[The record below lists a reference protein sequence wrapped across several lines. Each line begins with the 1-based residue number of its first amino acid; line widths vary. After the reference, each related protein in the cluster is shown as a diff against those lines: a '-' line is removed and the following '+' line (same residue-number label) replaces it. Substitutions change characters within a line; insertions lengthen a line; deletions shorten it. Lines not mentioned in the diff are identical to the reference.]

1 MTDASGRR
9 LRTVAVILGGGTGSR
24 VGLSIPKQ
32 LIKVSGSTILE
43 HTLRVFQETP
53 EIDEIV
59 LTSPEDY
66 LDDARRLSAGMSKVR
81 HVIPGGATRN
91 DTSRAAL
98 DVLGDEEC
106 KVLYHDAVRP
116 FVDRRIIVDCIDA
129 LDRYEAVDVAIPA
142 ADTIIEVD
150 GDQLITDIPTRAR
163 MRRGQTPQGF
173 LLSTIRKAYE
183 FAVADPGFSASD
195 DCGVVLKYL
204 PEVPI
209 YVVTGTEQNMKV
221 THPIDVFVVD
231 RLFQL
236 ASSAPPASLSAEE
249 YRPLVE
255 GRTVVVFGGTYGIGA
270 EVADLCRGLGADV
283 FVHSRGTGCHVE
295 RQQDVER
302 ALDEA
307 VAATGR
313 VDYVV
318 LTAAVLHKGRLADT
332 SYETVEDTIR
342 VNYLAPV
349 IVAQAAL
356 PYLEKSRGGMV
367 LYTSSS
373 YTRGRAEYSLYSSTK
388 AAVVN
393 LTQALADE
401 WSSIGVRVNCIN
413 PERAATPM
421 RTKAFGEEP
430 PETLLS
436 AAAVAKSTLDVMV
449 SDLTGQVVDVRR
461 VMPGSTSSSTTERE
475 AHLIEAAL
483 AEADRADATNV

>member
-1 MTDASGRR
+1 MTDATHGR

-24 VGLSIPKQ
+24 VGLNIPKQ
-32 LIKVSGSTILE
+32 LIKVSGTTILE
-43 HTLRVFQETP
+43 HTLRVFQDTP
-53 EIDEIV
+53 EVDEIV
-59 LTSPEDY
+59 LTSPEAF
-66 LDDARRLSAGMSKVR
+66 LDDARRLSAPMSKVK

-129 LDRYEAVDVAIPA
+129 LDRFEAVDVAIPA

-173 LLSTIRKAYE
+173 LLSTIRSAYQY
-183 FAVADPGFSASD
+183 ALADPAFSASD

-209 YVVTGTEQNMKV
+209 YAVAGTEQNMKV

-236 ASSAPPASLSAEE
+236 ASSAPPASLTVDD
-249 YRPLVE
+249 YRRQLE
-255 GRTVVVFGGTYGIGA
+255 GRTVVVLGGSYGIGA
-270 EVADLCRGLGADV
+270 EVAGLCRGLGADV

-295 RQQDVER
+295 RYEDVVR
-302 ALDEA
+302 ALDDA
-307 VAATGR
+307 AAATGR

-318 LTAAVLHKGRLADT
+318 LTAAVLHKARLADT
-332 SYETVEDTIR
+332 SRDVIEESLR
-342 VNYLAPV
+342 VNFLAPV
-349 IVAQAAL
+349 TVAQVAL
-356 PYLEKSRGGMV
+356 PHLTRTGGGLV

-401 WSSIGVRVNCIN
+401 WSSLGVRVNCIN

-436 AAAVAKSTLDVMV
+436 AAAVARSSLDVML
-449 SDLTGQVVDVRR
+449 SGLTGQVVDVRR
-461 VMPGSTSSSTTERE
+461 ITPGSASESATERE
-475 AHLIEAAL
+475 AQLIEAAL
-483 AEADRADATNV
+483 AEVDRADSTNV